1 MAQDYAN
8 GGRSLQASPA
18 KDAGSATKHR
28 GSFNVSQQPSAV
40 NSPSNMRSASDLTGL
55 PQQQQAAAQEGGGTG
70 IITDPADHI
79 QKMKRSGMF
88 LGGYQSKSGHS
99 SLIIPGPVPP
109 IDDKL
114 FFSPQAKKG
123 AGFD

>member
-1 MAQDYAN
+1 
-8 GGRSLQASPA
+8 
-18 KDAGSATKHR
+18 
-28 GSFNVSQQPSAV
+28 
-40 NSPSNMRSASDLTGL
+40 MRSASDLTGL
-55 PQQQQAAAQEGGGTG
+55 LQQQQAAVEEGGGG
-70 IITDPADHI
+70 AVLITDPADHI

-109 IDDKL
+109 IDAKQ

-123 AGFD
+123 AAFD

>member
-1 MAQDYAN
+1 
-8 GGRSLQASPA
+8 
-18 KDAGSATKHR
+18 
-28 GSFNVSQQPSAV
+28 
-40 NSPSNMRSASDLTGL
+40 MRSASDLTGL
-55 PQQQQAAAQEGGGTG
+55 LQQQQAAAEEGSGAG

-109 IDDKL
+109 IDAKQ

-123 AGFD
+123 AAFD